1 MKEENN
7 SINYHII
14 SNLHFNF
21 AEVQGCILFQVS
33 FKGKKSI
40 FFIFEDLLF
49 LNKR

>member
-33 FKGKKSI
+33 FKGKKKY
-40 FFIFEDLLF
+40 LLHF
-49 LNKR
+49 